1 MFSRQVE
8 EAKFQAKFRLKF
20 PLQAKSQS
28 LAKLQS
34 LARFP
39 LQAKFQVPVNLLQ
52 VQKQVEERQA
62 QPAAE

>member
-8 EAKFQAKFRLKF
+8 EAKFQV
-20 PLQAKSQS
+20 QAKSQLLVKLQS

-34 LARFP
+34 VAKLAV
-39 LQAKFQVPVNLLQ
+39 QAKFQVEVNLLQ

>member
-8 EAKFQAKFRLKF
+8 EAKFQV
-20 PLQAKSQS
+20 QAKSQLLVKLQS

-34 LARFP
+34 VAKLA
-39 LQAKFQVPVNLLQ
+39 LQAKFQVQVNLLQ